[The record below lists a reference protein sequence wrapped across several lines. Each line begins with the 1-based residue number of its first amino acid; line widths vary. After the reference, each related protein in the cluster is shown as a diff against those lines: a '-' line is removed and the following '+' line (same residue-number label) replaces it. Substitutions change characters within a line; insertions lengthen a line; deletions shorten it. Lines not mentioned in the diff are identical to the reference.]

1 MPAALSHV
9 LSIVVGL
16 FTIALVWYYR
26 LAVTPRVSAEEV
38 QRMPAYLRPGTPT
51 VWITTIVVTVLL
63 GLTVLFAFFLLLT
76 GDPEDYGSNT
86 STILFVLL
94 DLLLIGVILRI
105 RRRAARSAQP
115 SDS

>member
-1 MPAALSHV
+1 LPATLSHV
-9 LSIVVGL
+9 LSLVVSF

-26 LAVTPRVSAEEV
+26 LAVTPRVSADEV

-63 GLTVLFAFFLLLT
+63 GLNGLFALFLLLT

-86 STILFVLL
+86 SMILFVLL
-94 DLLLIGVILRI
+94 DLLLIVVTVRIL
-105 RRRAARSAQP
+105 RRAARSAQP

>member
-9 LSIVVGL
+9 LTILVSL
-16 FTIALVWYYR
+16 LTIALIWFYR

-63 GLTVLFAFFLLLT
+63 GLNALFALFLLLT
-76 GDPEDYGSNT
+76 ADPEDYGSNT

-94 DLLLIGVILRI
+94 DLLLIWVIVRI
-105 RRRAARSAQP
+105 WRRTARSAHP

>member
-9 LSIVVGL
+9 LSIVVSL

-26 LAVTPRVSAEEV
+26 LAVTPRVSAAEV
-38 QRMPAYLRPGTPT
+38 QRMPVYMRPGTPT
-51 VWITTIVVTVLL
+51 VWITTIVLTVLL
-63 GLTVLFAFFLLLT
+63 GLNVLFALFLLLT

-86 STILFVLL
+86 FTILMVLL
-94 DLLLIGVILRI
+94 DLLLIWVIVRILR
-105 RRRAARSAQP
+105 RSARSAQP